1 MGEYICREVKD
12 PGDVSFDGTGF
23 LANGY
28 FCSYNS
34 SSKTCATNEVLF
46 DGTGLKKYFTSASLN
61 GTCTGGTFLY
71 FDGTGMKSNSVSNS
85 LCTAPPP

>member
-1 MGEYICREVKD
+1 MDKCVSADVKD

-34 SSKTCATNEVLF
+34 SSNVCVTNEVKF

-61 GTCTGGTFLY
+61 GTCTGGTFVY

-85 LCTAPPP
+85 LCTAPPA